1 MDITLGEVIVWVV
14 IGALAGSAVAA
25 IVTRSAKGFGTV
37 RNVVLGMAG
46 AVVGGLLVNLTGI
59 RLTDR
64 SLTFELMDVISAV
77 VGSVILLIAIA
88 IIRKKRAAKAV

>member
-25 IVTRSAKGFGTV
+25 LVTRSAKGYGIL

-46 AVVGGLLVNLTGI
+46 AVIGGILVDLTNI
-59 RLTDR
+59 HLTDK
-64 SLTFELMDVISAV
+64 SLTFELMDVIAAV
-77 VGSVILLIAIA
+77 VGSVLLLIAIA
-88 IIRKKRAAKAV
+88 IVRRKRGAKAA

>member
-25 IVTRSAKGFGTV
+25 IVTRSAKGFGV
-37 RNVVLGMAG
+37 MRNIVLGMAG
-46 AVVGGLLVNLTGI
+46 AVIGGILVDVTRI
-59 RLTDR
+59 KITEK

-77 VGSVILLIAIA
+77 VGSAILLIVIA
-88 IIRKKRAAKAV
+88 VIKKKRAAKAA